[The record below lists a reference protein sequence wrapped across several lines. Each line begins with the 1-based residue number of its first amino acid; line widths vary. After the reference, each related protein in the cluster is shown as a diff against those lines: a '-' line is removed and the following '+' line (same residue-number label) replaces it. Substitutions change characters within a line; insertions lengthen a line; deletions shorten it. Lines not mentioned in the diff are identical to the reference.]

1 MPIPRIVI
9 VGAGFAGYGVARRL
23 ERKLRPGQAQIK
35 IISPAGY
42 SLYQP
47 LLPEV
52 AAGVLDP
59 RSIAGP
65 LHRLLRRT
73 QLVPGT
79 ACGVDLDARA
89 CEVELIDGKRVAV
102 HYDRLVLAPGS
113 VTRTFDIPGLKEH
126 GHGMKNLA
134 EAVYLRDHVIA
145 QLELAVVARDPAERA
160 ARLGFLVVGGGYSGV
175 ETAANLQL
183 LTAKAL
189 RRFPRLD
196 PDLLNW
202 TLVDMAP
209 HLLPELGERLGEV
222 ALDKLRRR
230 GVDIRLRTSVSR
242 ITADSVELTD
252 GRTMPTRTV
261 VWTAGVTPSPVV
273 ATLDRPTE
281 RGRLVVGADLCLP
294 GHPEVFALGDAA
306 AVPDLVSGDG
316 AICPPT
322 AQHATRQARV
332 AAHNVIASLRGSSPR
347 RYRHHDLGMVVD
359 LGGDEAVARPLGIGL
374 TGASAQAVTRAYHL
388 LTVPGMRAKARVAG
402 DWSLHAMAGDD
413 LIRLGFLDT
422 RTGRQADVEHSA
434 DTEPAGARPNGAV
447 SGAPAD
453 GKASATAGDSS
464 VAAGKG

>member
-1 MPIPRIVI
+1 MPVPRIVI

-35 IISPAGY
+35 LISPAGY

-79 ACGVDLDARA
+79 ACGVDLDARV
-89 CEVELIDGKRVAV
+89 CEVELIDGKRVPV

-113 VTRTFDIPGLKEH
+113 VTRTFAIPGLKEH

-145 QLELAVVARDPAERA
+145 QLELAAVAHDPAERA

-183 LTAKAL
+183 LTAKAMG
-189 RRFPRLD
+189 RFPRLD

-209 HLLPELGERLGEV
+209 QLLPELGERLGEV

-242 ITADSVELTD
+242 INPDSVELTD
-252 GRTMPTRTV
+252 GRTLPTRTV
-261 VWTAGVTPSPVV
+261 VWTAGVVPSPVI
-273 ATLDRPTE
+273 ATLDLPTE
-281 RGRLVVGADLCLP
+281 RGRLVVGADLGLS
-294 GHPEVFALGDAA
+294 GRPEVFALGDAA
-306 AVPDLVSGDG
+306 AVPDLVAGDG
-316 AICPPT
+316 ALCPPT

-332 AAHNVIASLRGSSPR
+332 AAHNVVASLRGTALR

-359 LGGDEAVARPLGIGL
+359 LGSDEAVARPLGVNLSGV
-374 TGASAQAVTRAYHL
+374 TAQVVTRAYHL

-402 DWSLHAMAGDD
+402 DWSLHALAGDD

-422 RTGRQADVEHSA
+422 RTGSQADLEHSA
-434 DTEPAGARPNGAV
+434 DTEPVDRSPHSAV
-447 SGAPAD
+447 SDPSAV
-453 GKASATAGDSS
+453 GKDSKTKSDKS
-464 VAAGKG
+464 VTSGKS